1 MNPEPDKQTI
11 LVVGDMPTNLDV
23 VKQILLP
30 CYYVK
35 TAVSGEV
42 ALKMAQRQSPDL
54 ILLDLMMAKMDGFE
68 VLRQL
73 KNSDKTRDI
82 PVIFL
87 TARTDSVDEARGLEL
102 GAADYITK
110 PVTPAILK
118 LRMINQL
125 EIVRQR
131 QMLEKLSYTDPLT
144 RIANRRQF
152 DLLLIKEW
160 RRAQRAHSVIS
171 LAMVDV
177 DLFKGYNDHY
187 GHRMGDEVLAMIATQ
202 LQYVALR
209 SSDLAARYGGEEFVL
224 LLPGNPP
231 ETAHNQAEKARQQ
244 VIDLAIPYDDSKIAN
259 CVTISLGGVSLI
271 PERSM
276 NVQQSLVDQA
286 DALLYRAKREGRNRV
301 IWKNLSISSRLSEN
315 SDRSEPHHS
324 T

>member
-1 MNPEPDKQTI
+1 MNPESDKQTI
-11 LVVGDMPTNLDV
+11 LVVDDMPTDLDV

-30 CYYVK
+30 HFYVK
-35 TAVSGEV
+35 AAVSGEI
-42 ALKMAQRQSPDL
+42 ALKIAQQQSPDL
-54 ILLDLMMAKMDGFE
+54 ILLDLMMPETDGYE

-73 KNSDKTRDI
+73 KSSDITRNI
-82 PVIFL
+82 PVIIL
-87 TARTDSVDEARGLEL
+87 TARNDSVDEARGLEL

-110 PVTPAILK
+110 PVAPAILK

-125 EIVRQR
+125 EIIHQR
-131 QMLEKLSYTDPLT
+131 QMLEKLSLTDPLT

-177 DLFKGYNDHY
+177 DLFKGYNDRY
-187 GHRMGDEVLAMIATQ
+187 GHRMGDEVLTMIANQ
-202 LQYVALR
+202 LQFAALR

-231 ETAHNQAEKARQQ
+231 EAAHNQAEKARQL
-244 VIDLAIPYDDSKIAN
+244 VIDLAIPYDNSKIAS
-259 CVTISLGGVSLI
+259 CVTISIGGVSLI

-276 NVQQSLVDQA
+276 NVQQSLIDQA
-286 DALLYRAKREGRNRV
+286 DALLYRAKRQGRNRV
-301 IWKNLSISSRLSEN
+301 IWKNLSISREL
-315 SDRSEPHHS
+315 PVPGQPAG
-324 T
+324 